1 MRISRSNYL
10 TFLDK
15 SNGQDGRLHNGPQQC
30 TGTSAPR
37 KLWRSVGECGPNF
50 AAFRSCP
57 RCVTAQRLTFLD
69 PVAACGAQG
78 WGPFGISPSQ
88 QSAFRR
94 ILGPRW
100 RVRVRLFDAH
110 STVSMAHM
118 EYILWEL
125 MKSIWDSGIQDE
137 LAWAS
142 GGRCEFSYSF
152 WAGRTYR

>member
-78 WGPFGISPSQ
+78 WGPLGISPSQ
-88 QSAFRR
+88 QSAFRW
-94 ILGPRW
+94 IPGPRW
-100 RVRVRLFDAH
+100 RVFDAH
-110 STVSMAHM
+110 STVSMAHLG
-118 EYILWEL
+118 YILWDL
-125 MKSIWDSGIQDE
+125 MNSIWDFRNSG
-137 LAWAS
+137 WAS
-142 GGRCEFSYSF
+142 LGK
-152 WAGRTYR
+152 WRTMRILLFFLDR

>member
-78 WGPFGISPSQ
+78 WGPLGISPSQ
-88 QSAFRR
+88 RIRIPLDSWSTLESVRCSLNSQHGALGIHSLGLDEQHLGFQEFRM
-94 ILGPRW
+94 
-100 RVRVRLFDAH
+100 
-110 STVSMAHM
+110 S
-118 EYILWEL
+118 
-125 MKSIWDSGIQDE
+125 
-137 LAWAS
+137 
-142 GGRCEFSYSF
+142 
-152 WAGRTYR
+152 